1 MKATKSKYKFYND
14 SNNKIIAV
22 STYAGK
28 TVRGVAK
35 CDPRD
40 EFDAAKGEDLAM
52 ARCAEKIAAKRMR
65 RAQKELAKAERAA
78 EAAQRRV
85 NKMKNYLNDSA
96 AAWKV
101 ATDNRINFERES

>member
-1 MKATKSKYKFYND
+1 MKNKYKFYND
-14 SNNKIIAV
+14 GKNKIVAV

-40 EFDAAKGEDLAM
+40 DFDMTKGEDLAM

-65 RAQKELAKAERAA
+65 RAQKELAKAEHAA
-78 EAAQRRV
+78 TLAKRRV
-85 NKMKNYLNDSA
+85 DKMKNYLNDSTA
-96 AAWKV
+96 ALKV
-101 ATDNRINFERES
+101 ATDNREHFERAF

>member
-1 MKATKSKYKFYND
+1 MRSKYKFYND
-14 SNNKIIAV
+14 GKNKIVAV

-40 EFDAAKGEDLAM
+40 NFDMTKGEDLAM

-65 RAQKELAKAERAA
+65 RAQNELAKAEHAA
-78 EAAQRRV
+78 TLAKRRV
-85 NKMKNYLNDSA
+85 DKMKNYLNDSA
-96 AAWKV
+96 AAWKT
-101 ATDNRINFERES
+101 ATDNRINFEREF

>member
-1 MKATKSKYKFYND
+1 MRSKYKFYND
-14 SNNKIIAV
+14 GKNKIVAV

-28 TVRGVAK
+28 SVRGVAK

-40 EFDAAKGEDLAM
+40 NFDMTKGEDLAM

-65 RAQKELAKAERAA
+65 RAQNELAKAERAA

-85 NKMKNYLNDSA
+85 DKMKNYLNDSA
-96 AAWKV
+96 AAWKA

>member
-1 MKATKSKYKFYND
+1 MKNKYKFYND
-14 SNNKIIAV
+14 GKNKIVAV

-40 EFDAAKGEDLAM
+40 DFDMTKGEDLAM
-52 ARCAEKIAAKRMR
+52 ARCAEKIAAKRMH
-65 RAQKELAKAERAA
+65 RAQKELAKAELAA

-85 NKMKNYLNDSA
+85 DKMKNYLNDSA
-96 AAWKV
+96 AAWKA
-101 ATDNRINFERES
+101 ATDNRINFEREF

>member
-1 MKATKSKYKFYND
+1 MKSKYKFYND
-14 SNNKIIAV
+14 GKNKIVAV

-40 EFDAAKGEDLAM
+40 NFDMAKGEDLAM
-52 ARCAEKIAAKRMR
+52 ARCAEKIATKRMH

-85 NKMKNYLNDSA
+85 DKMKSYVADSSA
-96 AAWKV
+96 AWMI
-101 ATDNRINFERES
+101 ATANRVNFEREF